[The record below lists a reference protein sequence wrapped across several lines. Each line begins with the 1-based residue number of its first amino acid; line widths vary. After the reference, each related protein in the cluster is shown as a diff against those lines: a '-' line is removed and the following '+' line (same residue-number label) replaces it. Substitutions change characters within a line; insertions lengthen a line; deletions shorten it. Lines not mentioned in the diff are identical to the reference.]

1 MDIHRF
7 VPPRIVDKLKEIA
20 TQSRKCEL
28 CMASETLF
36 EVMDFD
42 KCYISNF
49 SERTC
54 ACGAFQG

>member
-42 KCYISNF
+42 KCYISNL

-54 ACGAFQG
+54 ECGAFQG